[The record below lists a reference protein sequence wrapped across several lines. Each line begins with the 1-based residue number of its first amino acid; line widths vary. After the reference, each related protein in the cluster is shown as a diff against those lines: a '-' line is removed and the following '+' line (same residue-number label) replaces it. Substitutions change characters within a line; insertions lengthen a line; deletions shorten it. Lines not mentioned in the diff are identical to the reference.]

1 MVVRINVL
9 IYWIYRHIDKFS
21 VRNRVE
27 TKSINVMFPHESL
40 PPVRL
45 INHAGEIS
53 TSTLFTID

>member
-1 MVVRINVL
+1 MIIRINVL

-45 INHAGEIS
+45 INHGWGNIY
-53 TSTLFTID
+53 TIY